1 MTGGKRFGS
10 DTRWPLLLRFDACQP
25 ANKNKDK
32 TLIRVWAQNPTCTSG
47 EPAKCAELGVAA
59 RNTFDLLPPQRQW
72 QALLEHNKHRRC
84 RWDRPR
90 ARQGH
95 AQLTVIQRH
104 VLVAGRQVPLADHGV
119 GRLLDQP
126 FVEALGPWLCPNTRA
141 HTQAHITAH
150 PRNAPV

>member
-1 MTGGKRFGS
+1 MDGGQCNDGREA
-10 DTRWPLLLRFDACQP
+10 LRVRYEVAAAAALRCLP
-25 ANKNKDK
+25 TCNKNKNK

-84 RWDRPR
+84 RCHWDRPR

-126 FVEALGPWLCPNTRA
+126 FVEALGPW
-141 HTQAHITAH
+141 
-150 PRNAPV
+150 